1 MGKAKIISSSCIKKG
16 SRRSA
21 NIKHTNTTDRRIIFT
36 VGHSTRD
43 IDDFISLM
51 KEYGVNYVVDIR
63 TIPRS
68 KHNPQFNSD
77 YLKNALAKTS
87 ISYENIK
94 ELGGLRKP
102 NKDSIN
108 TFWKN
113 NSFKGFADYMQ
124 TEDFKEGL
132 DHLIDVSAKRTIA
145 IMCAEILPWRC
156 HRSLIADALTA
167 KRFTVKHIIDH
178 NGILEHKTNKHTAKH
193 LGSLIYK

>member
-1 MGKAKIISSSCIKKG
+1 MGKTKIISSSCIKKG

-51 KEYGVNYVVDIR
+51 KEYGVNYVVDVR

-94 ELGGLRKP
+94 ELV
-102 NKDSIN
+102 D
-108 TFWKN
+108 
-113 NSFKGFADYMQ
+113 
-124 TEDFKEGL
+124 
-132 DHLIDVSAKRTIA
+132 
-145 IMCAEILPWRC
+145 
-156 HRSLIADALTA
+156 
-167 KRFTVKHIIDH
+167 
-178 NGILEHKTNKHTAKH
+178 
-193 LGSLIYK
+193 